1 MEYGLLGEKLGHSFS
16 PQIHRDLA
24 GYDYQLLPT
33 PPEAVEDLFARRAFQ
48 GLNVTI
54 PYKRTVMPLC
64 DEIDPR
70 AAAIGAV
77 NTVVNRNG
85 RLTGYN
91 TDIDGF
97 LYMARRAGVDMAGK
111 KVVILGSGGTSRT
124 ARAAA
129 GELGAREIVTV
140 SRHGEDNYQNL
151 SRHADA
157 QVLVNTTPVGMYPN
171 WGQSPVSL
179 ESFPALEGVLDV
191 VYNPLRTALL
201 LQAEERGLP
210 RSCGLPMLVA
220 QAKRAAELFTGQN
233 IDDSRA
239 EAVLH
244 GLRGQLTSI
253 VLIGM
258 PGCGKTTVGR
268 ALAEKLGRTFVDLD
282 EEIVRRAGMSIP
294 EIFAREGEAGF
305 RERESALVR
314 EFGERTGLV
323 VSTGGGVVTRR
334 ENYIPLKQNGLLLH
348 LRRDPAA
355 LPTDGRPLSQATAP
369 EELWRRRAPL
379 YAAFADGEI
388 DNNGTLAGTL
398 EQIEKEMT
406 KL

>member
-1 MEYGLLGEKLGHSFS
+1 MEYGLLGERLGHSFS

-233 IDDSRA
+233 IGDSRT

-244 GLRGQLTSI
+244 GLRRQLTSI

-282 EEIVRRAGMSIP
+282 EEIVRRAGTSIP

>member
-1 MEYGLLGEKLGHSFS
+1 MEYGLLGERLGHSFS

-210 RSCGLPMLVA
+210 CSCGLPMLVA

-244 GLRGQLTSI
+244 GLRGQLTNI

-268 ALAEKLGRTFVDLD
+268 ALAGKLGRTFVDLD

>member
-1 MEYGLLGEKLGHSFS
+1 MEYGLLGERLGHSFS

-97 LYMARRAGVDMAGK
+97 LYMARRAGVDMTGK

-140 SRHGEDNYQNL
+140 SRRGEDNYQNL

-210 RSCGLPMLVA
+210 CSCGLPMLVA

-244 GLRGQLTSI
+244 GLREQLTSI

-268 ALAEKLGRTFVDLD
+268 TLAGKLGRTFVDLD

>member
-1 MEYGLLGEKLGHSFS
+1 MEYGLLGERLGHSFS

-54 PYKRTVMPLC
+54 PYKQTVMPLC
-64 DEIDPR
+64 DEVDPR

-129 GELGAREIVTV
+129 GELGAREIITV

-210 RSCGLPMLVA
+210 CSCGLHMLVA

-233 IDDSRA
+233 IGDSRT

-244 GLRGQLTSI
+244 GLRRQLTSI

-282 EEIVRRAGMSIP
+282 EEIVRRAGTSIP

-323 VSTGGGVVTRR
+323 VSTGCGVVTRR

>member
-1 MEYGLLGEKLGHSFS
+1 MEYGLLGERLGHSFS

-33 PPEAVEDLFARRAFQ
+33 PPEAVEGLFARRAFQ

-77 NTVVNRNG
+77 NTVVNQNG

-91 TDIDGF
+91 TDIYGF

-129 GELGAREIVTV
+129 GELGAREIITV
-140 SRHGEDNYQNL
+140 SRRGEDNYQNL

-220 QAKRAAELFTGQN
+220 QAKRAAELFPGQN
-233 IDDSRA
+233 IDDSRT

-244 GLRGQLTSI
+244 GLRRQLTSI

-282 EEIVRRAGMSIP
+282 EEIVRRAGMPIP

>member
-1 MEYGLLGEKLGHSFS
+1 MEYGLLGERLGHSFS

-140 SRHGEDNYQNL
+140 SRRGEDNYQNL

-210 RSCGLPMLVA
+210 CSCGLPMLVA

-233 IDDSRA
+233 IDDSRT

-244 GLRGQLTSI
+244 GLREQLTSI

-282 EEIVRRAGMSIP
+282 EEIVRRAGTSIP

>member
-16 PQIHRDLA
+16 PQIHRALA

-54 PYKRTVMPLC
+54 PYKQTVMPLC

-77 NTVVNRNG
+77 NTVVNRGG

-97 LYMARRAGVDMAGK
+97 LYLARRAEVDMAGK
-111 KVVILGSGGTSRT
+111 KVVILGGGGTSRT

-129 GELGAREIVTV
+129 VELGAREIVTV
-140 SRHGEDNYQNL
+140 SRRGADNYQNL

-157 QVLVNTTPVGMYPN
+157 QVLINTTPVGMYPRC
-171 WGQSPVSL
+171 GQAAVSL
-179 ESFPALEGVLDV
+179 DSFPALEGVLDV
-191 VYNPLRTALL
+191 VYNPLRTALIL
-201 LQAEERGLP
+201 AAEERGLP
-210 RSCGLPMLVA
+210 CSGGLPMLVA

-233 IDDSRA
+233 INDSRT

-244 GLRGQLTSI
+244 GLREQLTSI

-268 ALAEKLGRTFVDLD
+268 ALAGKLGRTFVDLD
-282 EEIVRRAGMSIP
+282 GEIVRRAGTSIP

-369 EELWRRRAPL
+369 EELWRRREPL
-379 YAAFADGEI
+379 YAAFADRAI
-388 DNNGTLAGTL
+388 DNNGPLEETL
-398 EQIEKEMT
+398 EQIEKELT
-406 KL
+406 GL

>member
-1 MEYGLLGEKLGHSFS
+1 MEYGLLGERLGHSFS

-97 LYMARRAGVDMAGK
+97 LYMARRAGVDMTGK

-220 QAKRAAELFTGQN
+220 QARRAAEIFTGQN

-268 ALAEKLGRTFVDLD
+268 ALAGKLGRTFVDLD
-282 EEIVRRAGMSIP
+282 EEIVRRAGTSIP

>member
-54 PYKRTVMPLC
+54 PYKRMVMPLC

-129 GELGAREIVTV
+129 GELGAREIITV

-244 GLRGQLTSI
+244 GLREQLTSI

-268 ALAEKLGRTFVDLD
+268 ALAGKLGRTFVDLD
-282 EEIVRRAGMSIP
+282 EEIVRRAGTSIP

>member
-1 MEYGLLGEKLGHSFS
+1 MEYGLLGERLGHSFS

-77 NTVVNRNG
+77 NTVVNQNG

-97 LYMARRAGVDMAGK
+97 LYMARRAGVDMTGK

-129 GELGAREIVTV
+129 GELGVREIITV

-210 RSCGLPMLVA
+210 SSCGLPMLVA
-220 QAKRAAELFTGQN
+220 QAMRAAELFTGQN

-244 GLRGQLTSI
+244 GLREQLTSI

-282 EEIVRRAGMSIP
+282 EEIVRRAGTSIP

>member
-16 PQIHRDLA
+16 PQIHRALA

-54 PYKRTVMPLC
+54 PYKQTVMPLC

-77 NTVVNRNG
+77 NTVVNRGG

-97 LYMARRAGVDMAGK
+97 LYLARRAEVDMAGK
-111 KVVILGSGGTSRT
+111 KVVILGGGGTSRT

-129 GELGAREIVTV
+129 VELGARETVTI
-140 SRHGEDNYQNL
+140 SRRGADNYQNL

-157 QVLVNTTPVGMYPN
+157 QVLINTTPVGMYPRC
-171 WGQSPVSL
+171 GQAAVSL
-179 ESFPALEGVLDV
+179 DSFPALEGVLDV
-191 VYNPLRTALL
+191 VYNPLRTALIL
-201 LQAEERGLP
+201 AAEERGLP
-210 RSCGLPMLVA
+210 CSGGLPMLVA
-220 QAKRAAELFTGQN
+220 QAWRAAELFTGAP
-233 IDDSRA
+233 IPEGRV
-239 EAVLH
+239 EEVLQE
-244 GLRGQLTSI
+244 LAAAQRNV
-253 VLIGM
+253 VLVGM

-268 ALAEKLGRTFVDLD
+268 RLAERLGKDFVDLD
-282 EEIVRRAGMSIP
+282 EEIVRRAGRPIP
-294 EIFAREGEAGF
+294 EIFSREGEAGF

-323 VSTGGGVVTRR
+323 VSTGGGVVTRP
-334 ENYIPLKQNGLLLH
+334 ENRAPLRQNGVIFHLL
-348 LRRDPAA
+348 RNPAS
-355 LPTDGRPLSQATAP
+355 LPTEGRPLSQATAP
-369 EELWRRRAPL
+369 EELWRRRKPL
-379 YAAFADGEI
+379 YAAFADRAI
-388 DNNGTLAGTL
+388 DNNGPLEEAL
-398 EQIEKEMT
+398 EQIEKELT
-406 KL
+406 GL